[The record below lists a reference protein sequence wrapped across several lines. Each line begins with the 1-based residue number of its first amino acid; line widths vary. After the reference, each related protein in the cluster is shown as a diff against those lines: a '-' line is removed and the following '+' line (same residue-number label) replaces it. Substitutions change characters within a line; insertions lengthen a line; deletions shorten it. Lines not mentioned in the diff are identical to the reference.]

1 MFLVIER
8 IFLANL
14 LEKNKFKFINHIY
27 VILVFVLGWVL
38 FRANDLTHALELYKV
53 MFSYQ
58 ESIFTVRYFFYPQTQ
73 VCFIFGILFTGLF
86 QSIFTKIKEAVFS
99 TKVYVLESI
108 IQFILLFICI
118 MYLVNGTYN
127 PFIYFRF

>member
-8 IFLANL
+8 IFLGKL
-14 LEKNKFKFINHIY
+14 LEKNKFAFINHIY

-58 ESIFTVRYFFYPQTQ
+58 ESIFTVRYFFYPQTL

-86 QSIFTKIKEAVFS
+86 QSIFPKIKEAVFS